1 MNPLIKL
8 LTTQT
13 TAAQEW
19 TNKLVTGISP
29 DKWFILP
36 EIIETNL
43 AWQMGHLTLSQYY
56 YTVVLITGPQQEF
69 AEKILIKKYSGL
81 FAKGTRMKELMTE
94 IAVEDLLKNWQL
106 MQEKTIEILSSLDDD
121 HLVNEI
127 YQTPRHHP
135 FVKTKQDS
143 LSWNIKHTMWHC
155 GQIGMLRRV
164 IDKSFDFGM

>member
-1 MNPLIKL
+1 
-8 LTTQT
+8 
-13 TAAQEW
+13 
-19 TNKLVTGISP
+19 
-29 DKWFILP
+29 
-36 EIIETNL
+36 
-43 AWQMGHLTLSQYY
+43 
-56 YTVVLITGPQQEF
+56 
-69 AEKILIKKYSGL
+69 
-81 FAKGTRMKELMTE
+81 MKELKTE
-94 IAVEDLLKNWQL
+94 FAVEDLLENWQL

>member
-8 LTTQT
+8 LTNQT

-56 YTVVLITGPQQEF
+56 YTVVLITGPQQKF

-81 FAKGTRMKELMTE
+81 
-94 IAVEDLLKNWQL
+94 
-106 MQEKTIEILSSLDDD
+106 
-121 HLVNEI
+121 
-127 YQTPRHHP
+127 
-135 FVKTKQDS
+135 
-143 LSWNIKHTMWHC
+143 
-155 GQIGMLRRV
+155 
-164 IDKSFDFGM
+164 